1 MQKKGKL
8 LCLILVST
16 ILSSTVIGCDSKVEK
31 LSGETGVNVQPQE
44 NEQTEEDDAHRDR
57 ELVFCGD
64 DPMSF
69 QLGDEKVKVED
80 KQKKAK
86 SITSAEWLNTD
97 NLAVTCQCDDIINLF
112 SIYDVQNK
120 KFTFQAYGH
129 DFVWKNEDCKTIVY
143 IEEPQHFSKK
153 KENSKYYVK
162 NYDGKELYS
171 SEDELITLTYT
182 QDGDLSFQVIEKES
196 GNLIE
201 KTIEL

>member
-1 MQKKGKL
+1 MRKKGKL
-8 LCLILVST
+8 LCLLLMST
-16 ILSSTVIGCDSKVEK
+16 ILSSTVMGCDSKVEK
-31 LSGETGVNVQPQE
+31 LNYNTGVNVQP
-44 NEQTEEDDAHRDR
+44 EEDDAHRDR

-86 SITSAEWLNTD
+86 SITSAEWLNSD
-97 NLAVTCQCDDIINLF
+97 NLAVICQCDDTINLF
-112 SIYDVQNK
+112 SIYDVQKK

-129 DFVWKNEDCKTIVY
+129 DFVWKDEDYKTIVY
-143 IEEPQHFSKK
+143 IEEPDHFSKK
-153 KENSKYYVK
+153 KDNAQYYVK

-171 SEDELITLTYT
+171 SKDKLIALSYTEDGNIT
-182 QDGDLSFQVIEKES
+182 FQIIEEES
-196 GNLIE
+196 GNLVE